1 MSIGK
6 LVVLALGLVLVSGGF
21 GAALAD
27 WSSPE
32 PGPAIDLVDAD
43 ARRDDGSGDG
53 LLVTEEET
61 DEDDTAG
68 GEPPAGAAGLPPLQP
83 APGAGRDETT
93 GGNEGAPGANP
104 VEARLAPALPAPAG
118 AGGAAD
124 DDEDTGGG
132 GGAGG
137 GAGGGDDSGDSDTD

>member
-1 MSIGK
+1 MSISK
-6 LVVLALGLVLVSGGF
+6 LVVLALGLVLVSAGF

-43 ARRDDGSGDG
+43 ARKDDGSGDG

-61 DEDDTAG
+61 DEDETAG
-68 GEPPAGAAGLPPLQP
+68 DPPAAGAPQAGLPLPP
-83 APGAGRDETT
+83 VPGAGGDEAT
-93 GGNEGAPGANP
+93 GGDDGAPGGGQ

-118 AGGAAD
+118 PGAAAD
-124 DDEDTGGG
+124 DDQ

-137 GAGGGDDSGDSDTD
+137 GAGDNDDGDDDTD